1 MTGKNNNGDMG
12 QRTFVQYLYETIWA
26 IGAGALVAY
35 WLPELAVK
43 DRV

>member
-1 MTGKNNNGDMG
+1 MTRKNNNGNIG
-12 QRTFVQYLYETIWA
+12 QRTFVQYVSETIWA